1 MHFKNGQLVF
11 KKNFIV
17 IPYNENTAD
26 YFAFLKGLNNNEY
39 LPAVLTSKMMIDYIA
54 SVTKKHK
61 TVYQIEFMEEDD
73 ELYAEIKEL
82 LYKVNNNSYTMDAF
96 INVLRFHIENFSAE
110 IKRVYIRGVEDTDNY
125 FIQANGIIGIDEA
138 HYEAITDEICVFM
151 NKTQEIKGE
160 KND

>member
-17 IPYNENTAD
+17 LPYNENTAD
-26 YFAFLKGLNNNEY
+26 YLAFLKELNNNGY
-39 LPAVLTSKMMIDYIA
+39 KPTVLTSKMMLDYIV

-96 INVLRFHIENFSAE
+96 VDILRFHIENFSAE